1 MLVQYKVKLQ
11 IYPEAR
17 NKRIEANLTTIMN
30 DAHTTLS
37 VAKRMEMLATFEQDG
52 LLDIPNGGKQ
62 TKYFYLYYID
72 DNPEEIAVVVEDF
85 FDFYLYYEQ
94 YVKGG
99 RLIYCSEC
107 GKLVLL
113 TSVNDG
119 STKYC
124 KKCKR
129 EKDLERQEKYNLKRE
144 NRTK

>member
-1 MLVQYKVKLQ
+1 M
-11 IYPEAR
+11 
-17 NKRIEANLTTIMN
+17 
-30 DAHTTLS
+30 
-37 VAKRMEMLATFEQDG
+37 
-52 LLDIPNGGKQ
+52 GG
-62 TKYFYLYYID
+62 
-72 DNPEEIAVVVEDF
+72 AVVCKLNYADYAGERVIEIRDF
-85 FDFYLYYEQ
+85 SIESIPLYYEW
-94 YVKGG
+94 YINGG